1 MKFKFQHEKTLI
13 SHALKQMTD
22 GRANQILLLA
32 DSVGDNNTGFHNTQ
46 KLSNITNLVTK
57 LALQSPAPLD
67 KQFTLH
73 MHAYLVIN
81 KTVSNLLPSCLP
93 FVSISSVRY

>member
-73 MHAYLVIN
+73 MHAYPVIN

-93 FVSISSVRY
+93 FVSISTVRY